1 MFHVVEPNSNDAA
14 PSSVVYAI
22 CIEILLYSDVELIE
36 LDDCQWALGQMAPPS
51 LVSNGGGW
59 GQPMGCC
66 VIGNKKFTFVGLWL
80 KDYIE

>member
-1 MFHVVEPNSNDAA
+1 MTSVFLSVSCNSNGAA

-22 CIEILLYSDVELIE
+22 CIEMLLYSDVELIE
-36 LDDCQWALGQMAPPS
+36 LS
-51 LVSNGGGW
+51 KVGGW

-66 VIGNKKFTFVGLWL
+66 VIGNKKITFVGLWL